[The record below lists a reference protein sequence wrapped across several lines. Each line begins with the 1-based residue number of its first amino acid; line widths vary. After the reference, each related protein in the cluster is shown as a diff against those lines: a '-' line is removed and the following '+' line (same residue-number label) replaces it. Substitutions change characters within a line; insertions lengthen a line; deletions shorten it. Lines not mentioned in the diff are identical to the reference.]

1 MTALATEPFVVRDLR
16 PAGFWIRAV
25 ASLID
30 WLFLAAVMGLVR
42 ALVAYWVELSDGSP
56 AVASAVTTAFSLYF
70 WAAYYVVLHGATG
83 QTLGKMAVG
92 VRVVSLDGGEIS
104 YGIAFVR
111 WVGYLLSTLTL
122 LLGYLMAG
130 IRADKRTLHD
140 LVAGTRVVR
149 IRP

>member
-56 AVASAVTTAFSLYF
+56 AVASSVTTAFSLYF

-92 VRVVSLDGGEIS
+92 ARVVSLDGGEIS